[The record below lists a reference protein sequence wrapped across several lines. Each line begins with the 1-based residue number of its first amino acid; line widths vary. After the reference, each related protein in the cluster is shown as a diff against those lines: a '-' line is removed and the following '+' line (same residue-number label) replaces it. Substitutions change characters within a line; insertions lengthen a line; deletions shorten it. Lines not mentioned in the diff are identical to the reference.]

1 MGKEK
6 FEAWLDAEIA
16 EQVFADMARARIK
29 KKSEYTRRTLVL
41 GLAMHEAEL
50 DRSIALLG
58 LGVNH
63 LTGLLKSP
71 TAGEDV
77 EKLEKL
83 AKDLRALVRQLQ
95 TTPKRAGQR

>member
-6 FEAWLDAEIA
+6 FEAWLDHELA

-29 KKSEYTRRTLVL
+29 TKSEYTRRTLVL
-41 GLAMHEAEL
+41 GLAMREVER

-63 LTGLLKSP
+63 LTRLLKS
-71 TAGEDV
+71 TAAGEGV

-95 TTPKRAGQR
+95 TTPKRAGGK